1 MYGYLPP
8 IQIRT
13 TSPLRQ
19 FLTRMADIGEK
30 SGAFTVERHF
40 GALGDADFD
49 IINFR
54 STKSS
59 PHIGL
64 GVQLISQ
71 YDVNDI
77 IAVEVRAERWS
88 PDDPPT
94 YATYVAEA
102 KALVGPLLSAY
113 NRDANTRHRMS
124 IARMKRLEP
133 KLPPHSEKLFKRFA
147 LLANKSVLH
156 PLDWGRFYEF
166 VRSSR
171 MRRPLYEEDMARLL
185 MKEGFSVQ
193 YAKHIAGVYFHLCEF
208 KHSA

>member
-1 MYGYLPP
+1 MPEYLPP

-13 TSPLRQ
+13 ASPLRQ
-19 FLTRMADIGEK
+19 FLIGMANIAEK
-30 SGAFTVERHF
+30 SGAFAVERHF

-49 IINFR
+49 IVNFR

-71 YDVNDI
+71 LDPKHI

-102 KALVGPLLSAY
+102 KALIGPLLSAY
-113 NRDANTRHRMS
+113 NRDTNTRHRMS
-124 IARMKRLEP
+124 IPKMKILEP
-133 KLPPHSEKLFKRFA
+133 KPPPQSEKLFKRFA
-147 LLANKSVLH
+147 VLANKSVLH

-166 VRSSR
+166 VRNSR
-171 MRRPLYEEDMARLL
+171 MRSPLYEEDMARLL
-185 MKEGFSVQ
+185 MKEGFSAQ
-193 YAKHIAGVYFHLCEF
+193 YAKHIAGVYFHLCEY